1 MWCWLAKFIPVRS
14 LPVLLVYLI
23 YVTLADVD
31 VNSKLV
37 YVVANVEFVVEESID
52 DSFATADSPPE
63 NIFTAC
69 RHIVTA

>member
-1 MWCWLAKFIPVRS
+1 MWCWLAKFIQVRS

-52 DSFATADSPPE
+52 DSFATADSLPE

-69 RHIVTA
+69 HHIVIA